1 MLGQGLLRGDI
12 MKRQIISIVER
23 TMGFLLCVCLAG
35 LFALLMTW
43 LILELKIDA
52 TTARGSVFKSDYGMS
67 VRPPADEQYVSW
79 ETRARVDKAW
89 RDEYLQNET
98 SLRSEFDSYG
108 DRQDRQS
115 MNVTASPGYALEK

>member
-1 MLGQGLLRGDI
+1 MFSQGLLRGDA
-12 MKRQIISIVER
+12 MKCQLISIIKR

-43 LILELKIDA
+43 LILELRIDA
-52 TTARGSVFKSDYGMS
+52 ATARGSVFESDYSRQAG
-67 VRPPADEQYVSW
+67 PPADEQYDSW

-108 DRQDRQS
+108 DPQDRQS
-115 MNVTASPGYALEK
+115 MDVPDSPGYALEN